1 VFLPAASLAPNPA
14 APAQEPLAQAGR
26 GELIL
31 VVDDEHA
38 FQEITKAILQKHGYR
53 VLTASDG
60 REGLE
65 VFIRHQGEIDLVMTD
80 MNMPSMG
87 GGAFVSRAAAQAEV
101 SILTISSSER
111 DQFSNS
117 VPGMPLLL
125 KPFSTERLL
134 AAITGLLIA
143 LAAQH
148 FHEQNL
154 VIDDEDLCRQ
164 SAAFALQR
172 RVTSPGG
179 GCNGVADLDM
189 APCSG

>member
-1 VFLPAASLAPNPA
+1 
-14 APAQEPLAQAGR
+14 
-26 GELIL
+26 LIL

-87 GGAFVSRAAAQAEV
+87 GGAFVNAVRQLKPEV
-101 SILTISSSER
+101 CILTVSGLSEHDR
-111 DQFSNS
+111 FSNS
-117 VPGMPLLL
+117 VPGVPLLL

-134 AAITGLLIA
+134 AAASELLVPA
-143 LAAQH
+143 QRVAA
-148 FHEQNL
+148 
-154 VIDDEDLCRQ
+154 
-164 SAAFALQR
+164 
-172 RVTSPGG
+172 
-179 GCNGVADLDM
+179 
-189 APCSG
+189 